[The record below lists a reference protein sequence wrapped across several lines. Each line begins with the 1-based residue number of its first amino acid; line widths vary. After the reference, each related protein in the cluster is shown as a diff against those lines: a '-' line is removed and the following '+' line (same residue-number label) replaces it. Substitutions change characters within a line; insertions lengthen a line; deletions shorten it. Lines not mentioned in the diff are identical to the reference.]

1 MNQNPTIYKV
11 EGSFDMTTVLDG
23 ISARLIENNKQ
34 HRSKEIQI
42 NEYTA
47 QLVVIE
53 SDEKPS
59 EWSNFFPSQYLEDI
73 SLSYK
78 IPSLLLLIQTPSG
91 IYAIIGGQFY
101 QYILP
106 FLNTSFGLNTY
117 SRIMDPVRDQIVS
130 IKTRGV
136 TGLRA
141 GMSEQFKD
149 NYRIMDYIKFG
160 KIPTELKIKLSD
172 TTVNLYFSNYV
183 SNRSPFIILN
193 ISTGF
198 NLNKE
203 LTYNDLG
210 DLIEIIEFI
219 ETQPAND
226 FFSSY
231 KEITDQDLIKDSLKP
246 ALINK
251 LFNDRSSII
260 DNKISDYEICYPNK
274 VEDFYSAD
282 EYKIRLKKADNKF
295 EEISR
300 TNDKGQI
307 LKSILIYL
315 SDNNL
320 DQTLDSFKNQI
331 YNIFIY
337 TYKAQSNRYKLKT
350 ALIYHL
356 NTELYLQ
363 DLGTFIYLDSK
374 WYKLRSIFI
383 EEMNDRSSEIITA
396 NNLVNAIL
404 DEPWT
409 KKENGKRQNES
420 EYNDKY
426 NKENYLVLDAVT
438 SDSIELADVLYIE
451 DETIYLC
458 HVKYGFSTDM
468 RALYNQIISS
478 SRRLK
483 NDLKDSANPYLKD
496 IYRILQNKNKHRNYS
511 ETEFLNLFREK
522 NIKYVMG
529 ITGHIKNRSIPA
541 NIDRYDSNI
550 AKLSLIQCY
559 TEMRTE
565 YYDLSFEIIN
575 NEEVFS

>member
-1 MNQNPTIYKV
+1 MHQNPTVYKV
-11 EGSFDMTTVLDG
+11 DDSYDITTVLDG
-23 ISARLIENNKQ
+23 VSTHLTENNKQ
-34 HRSKEIQI
+34 YRIKEIQI
-42 NEYTA
+42 KEYVA
-47 QLVVIE
+47 HLVVIE

-59 EWSNFFPSQYLEDI
+59 EWSHFFPSQYLEDI

-78 IPSLLLLIQTPSG
+78 IPSLLLLIETESG
-91 IYAIIGGQFY
+91 IYIIIGGQFY

-117 SRIMDPVRDQIVS
+117 SRVMDPIHDQIVT

-172 TTVNLYFSNYV
+172 ATVNLYFSNYV

-193 ISTGF
+193 ISSGF
-198 NLNKE
+198 TLNKN
-203 LTYNDLG
+203 LTYVDLG
-210 DLIEIIEFI
+210 NLIEIIEFI

-231 KEITDQDLIKDSLKP
+231 KEIIDQDLIRDSLRP

-251 LFNDRSSII
+251 LFNDRANVI

-282 EYKIRLKKADNKF
+282 EYKIRLKKANDKF
-295 EEISR
+295 VEIGR
-300 TNDKGQI
+300 TNDKSQI
-307 LKSILIYL
+307 LRLTLTYL
-315 SDNNL
+315 RDKNL
-320 DQTLDSFKNQI
+320 DQNLDNFKNQI
-331 YNIFIY
+331 YNIYIY
-337 TYKAQSNRYKLKT
+337 TYKAQIKRYKLKT

-356 NTELYLQ
+356 NTELYLHG
-363 DLGTFIYLDSK
+363 LGTFIYIDSK

-383 EEMNDRSSEIITA
+383 NEMNDRSSQIIKA
-396 NNLVNAIL
+396 NNYANSIL
-404 DEPWT
+404 DEPWS

-420 EYNDKY
+420 DYNDKY
-426 NKENYLVLDAVT
+426 DKENYLVLDAVT

-483 NDLKDSANPYLKD
+483 NDLKDDDNPYLKD
-496 IYRILQNKNKHRNYS
+496 IYRILQNKNKNRNYS
-511 ETEFLNLFREK
+511 ETEFLDLFKRK

-529 ITGHIKNRSIPA
+529 ITGHIQNRSIPL
-541 NIDRYDSNI
+541 NIDLYDSNI

-575 NEEVFS
+575 NNECFS

>member
-11 EGSFDMTTVLDG
+11 DETYDAPTVQEGVSSHLT
-23 ISARLIENNKQ
+23 ENNKAF
-34 HRSKEIQI
+34 RVKEIQI
-42 NEYTA
+42 NNYSAT
-47 QLVVIE
+47 LFVIE

-59 EWSNFFPSQYLEDI
+59 EWSNFFPREYLEDI
-73 SLSYK
+73 SLAYQ
-78 IPSLLLLIQTPSG
+78 IPSLLLLIKTDSG

-117 SRIMDPVRDQIVS
+117 SRIMDPVRDQIVT

-160 KIPTELKIKLSD
+160 KIPTELKIKLSND
-172 TTVNLYFSNYV
+172 TVDLYFNNYITT
-183 SNRSPFIILN
+183 RSPFIILN

-198 NLNKE
+198 NLNKN
-203 LTYNDLG
+203 LTYVDLG
-210 DLIEIIEFI
+210 NLIEIIEYI

-231 KEITDQDLIKDSLKP
+231 KEVNDQDLIRESLKP

-251 LFNDRSSII
+251 LFNDRT
-260 DNKISDYEICYPNK
+260 DVMDDKISDYEICYPNK

-282 EYKIRLKKADNKF
+282 EYKIRIKKSENKF
-295 EEISR
+295 VEIGR
-300 TNDKGQI
+300 TNNKSEI
-307 LKSILIYL
+307 LKLILIYL
-315 SDNNL
+315 RDFNL
-320 DQTLDSFKNQI
+320 DQNLDNFSHQI
-331 YNIFIY
+331 RNIYIY
-337 TYKAQSNRYKLKT
+337 TYRAQSKKYKLKT

-356 NTELYLQ
+356 NTELYLRG
-363 DLGTFIYLDSK
+363 LGTFIYIDSK
-374 WYKLRSIFI
+374 WYKLRNVFI
-383 EEMNDRSSEIITA
+383 NEMNNRSSEIISA
-396 NNLVNAIL
+396 NNQDNSVL

-420 EYNDKY
+420 DYNEKY
-426 NKENYLVLDAVT
+426 YKENYLVLDAIT
-438 SDSIELADVLYIE
+438 TDSIELADVLHVKNG
-451 DETIYLC
+451 TTYLC
-458 HVKYGFSTDM
+458 HIKYGFSTDM

-483 NDLKDSANPYLKD
+483 NDLKDDETPYLKE
-496 IYRILQNKNKHRNYS
+496 IYRQLRNKNKNRNYS
-511 ETEFLNLFREK
+511 ETDFLDLFK
-522 NIKYVMG
+522 FNNIRYVMG
-529 ITGHIKNRSIPA
+529 ITGHKRNRSLPA
-541 NIDRYDSNI
+541 NIAQYDSNI

-575 NEEVFS
+575 NTECFS

>member
-11 EGSFDMTTVLDG
+11 DDTYDIITVLDG
-23 ISARLIENNKQ
+23 VSNHLIENNKQ
-34 HRSKEIQI
+34 YNIKEIQI
-42 NEYTA
+42 NEYA
-47 QLVVIE
+47 AHLVVIE

-59 EWSNFFPSQYLEDI
+59 EWSNFFPSEYLQDI

-78 IPSLLLLIQTPSG
+78 IPSLLLLIETDSG

-117 SRIMDPVRDQIVS
+117 SRLMDPVHDQIVT

-172 TTVNLYFSNYV
+172 ATVNLYFSNYV
-183 SNRSPFIILN
+183 SNRSPYIILN

-198 NLNKE
+198 NLNKN
-203 LTYNDLG
+203 LTYIDLG
-210 DLIEIIEFI
+210 NLIEIIEYI
-219 ETQPAND
+219 ETLPAND

-231 KEITDQDLIKDSLKP
+231 KEITDQDLIRESLKP

-251 LFNDRSSII
+251 LFNDRSNII
-260 DNKISDYEICYPNK
+260 NNKISNYEICYPNK
-274 VEDFYSAD
+274 IEDFYSAD
-282 EYKIRLKKADNKF
+282 EYKFRLKKDDHKF
-295 EEISR
+295 IQIGN
-300 TNDKGQI
+300 TNDKSQI
-307 LKSILIYL
+307 LKQILTYL
-315 SDNNL
+315 NDNNL
-320 DQTLDSFKNQI
+320 DRSLDNFGHHI
-331 YNIFIY
+331 YNIYIY
-337 TYKAQSNRYKLKT
+337 SYKAKSKRYQLKT

-356 NTELYLQ
+356 NTELYLSG
-363 DLGTFIYLDSK
+363 LGTYIYLDSK
-374 WYKLRSIFI
+374 WYKLRNVFI
-383 EEMNDRSSEIITA
+383 KEMNERSFEIINA
-396 NNLVNAIL
+396 NNHSNSIL

-409 KKENGKRQNES
+409 KKGNGKRQNES
-420 EYNDKY
+420 SYNGKYDKD
-426 NKENYLVLDAVT
+426 NYLVLDAVT
-438 SDSIELADVLYIE
+438 SDSIELADILHIE
-451 DETIYLC
+451 NDTIYLC
-458 HVKYGFSTDM
+458 HVKWGFSTDM

-483 NDLKDSANPYLKD
+483 NDLKDDDTPYLKD
-496 IYRILQNKNKHRNYS
+496 IYRKLQNKNRHRNYS
-511 ETEFLNLFREK
+511 ELEFLNLFK
-522 NIKYVMG
+522 SNNIKYIMG
-529 ITGHIKNRSIPA
+529 ITGHIKNRSIPSK
-541 NIDRYDSNI
+541 IERYDSNI
-550 AKLSLIQCY
+550 AKLSLIQCF

-575 NEEVFS
+575 NDACFS